1 VVPLLHVLPM
11 TTGYDCSAAAALS
24 CFDAFALKNTKGAF
38 DVRWCQGN
46 LSDLIFT
53 PWAQQLVERGVQLR
67 GNCRLTQ
74 LVQQPAEGTATATA
88 STTTTTKRAF
98 TLTINAQEEM
108 TFDAVILAI
117 GSTAAKRLAQPV
129 DSPIR
134 SLSSSNINVPYSS
147 QWKTGVTCVAVRLFL
162 DRNNLPT
169 AFLTALA
176 ARPAVT
182 VCGPRIVMPLLVETG
197 FCVYDLSRLQKGA
210 SFNKEKDWLVL
221 EVDFFRANA
230 VAKLTDAA
238 IVDLALAAIE
248 KVIIGPKSGHP
259 QQPLLRTESVL
270 DAGIVRARDAVSH
283 FSMGAGRSSP
293 PIRIAHGLYM
303 CGDWIDRTGH
313 ASWSTEKAVVTG
325 IGAATQLANDFGA
338 STANMPSILSASSS
352 EDDAARK
359 LLQRA
364 VRQSASAIRTVRT
377 KLFDE

>member
-1 VVPLLHVLPM
+1 
-11 TTGYDCSAAAALS
+11 
-24 CFDAFALKNTKGAF
+24 
-38 DVRWCQGN
+38 
-46 LSDLIFT
+46 
-53 PWAQQLVERGVQLR
+53 
-67 GNCRLTQ
+67 
-74 LVQQPAEGTATATA
+74 
-88 STTTTTKRAF
+88 
-98 TLTINAQEEM
+98 
-108 TFDAVILAI
+108 
-117 GSTAAKRLAQPV
+117 LAQPV

-134 SLSSSNINVPYSS
+134 SLSHT
-147 QWKTGVTCVAVRLFL
+147 QWKTGITCVAVRLFL
-162 DRNNLPT
+162 NRTNLPT
-169 AFLTALA
+169 AFLAALA

-238 IVDLALAAIE
+238 IVDLALTALE

-259 QQPLLRTESVL
+259 QQQPLLRTESVL

-283 FSMGAGRSSP
+283 FSIGAGRSSP

-325 IGAATQLANDFGA
+325 IGAATQLATDFGG
-338 STANMPSILSASSS
+338 STANMPSILPASSS
-352 EDDAARK
+352 EDDATRK

-364 VRQSASAIRTVRT
+364 FRQSASAIRTVRT